1 MNRRRSQRWPP
12 SPCLRWRALLPS
24 PACGR
29 GVGGEGA
36 FASSQVSKRFRP
48 PTGGRATSLLLVQKR
63 SSQEK
68 TTPRLALA
76 GLPARQAREAGPGF
90 SSGLLPARKGVAVHG
105 NARCAALSSPPH
117 RRPGAPQEQARIVRA
132 RSDSNSGALRA
143 CGSPS
148 PSPACRGGLGWGAL
162 ASARWERAAL
172 PGAPMA
178 RRAGGGKSAGWPA
191 GSRPVFRR
199 YMDVPSKNPVTRPRT
214 RRAGCPEGAP
224 SGCPSLWLLSLG
236 HARESNSGADRRSK
250 PLCSRDQPALCVLK
264 AIAHRVRSYDRGSAR
279 TPTYSTRMKAIP

>member
-68 TTPRLALA
+68 TTPGLALA

-178 RRAGGGKSAGWPA
+178 RRAGGGKSAGWLAWMRASFPPA
-191 GSRPVFRR
+191 HGGAVGKPRNPPAHPQGRMPGGR
-199 YMDVPSKNPVTRPRT
+199 AIGVP
-214 RRAGCPEGAP
+214 
-224 SGCPSLWLLSLG
+224 LSLVTF
-236 HARESNSGADRRSK
+236 
-250 PLCSRDQPALCVLK
+250 SRACERK
-264 AIAHRVRSYDRGSAR
+264 
-279 TPTYSTRMKAIP
+279 

>member
-76 GLPARQAREAGPGF
+76 GRPARQVREAGPGF
-90 SSGLLPARKGVAVHG
+90 SSGLLPARKGEAIRG
-105 NARCAALSSPPH
+105 LARCAALSSPPH
-117 RRPGAPQEQARIVRA
+117 RRPGAPEEQARIVRA
-132 RSDSNSGALRA
+132 RSEGAAR
-143 CGSPS
+143 SQQ
-148 PSPACRGGLGWGAL
+148 PALDVV
-162 ASARWERAAL
+162 SARRERAAL

-191 GSRPVFRR
+191 GGRPVFRR

-224 SGCPSLWLLSLG
+224 SGCSFLWLLSLG